1 MYTAQLHSEPIAGY
15 FCICSCAAGDNVNT
29 CALELLGLDA
39 CKGKSSNVSHDTM
52 PVTLVPDAGLTWHAM
67 LQGTVVAI
75 ENKQRRLYGLQY
87 HPEVQHSERGIAT
100 LRRFLFGIAKM
111 PADWKIENVLKEEM
125 EKIRGL
131 VRANPMLSTVPS
143 SSTAPM
149 TDYAV

>member
-1 MYTAQLHSEPIAGY
+1 MSLSRSP
-15 FCICSCAAGDNVNT
+15 SCCDLVF
-29 CALELLGLDA
+29 LDA
-39 CKGKSSNVSHDTM
+39 KYVPHDTK
-52 PVTLVPDAGLTWHAM
+52 PVKDMSEAGMICRAM

-131 VRANPMLSTVPS
+131 VRASSAMSTVPS
-143 SSTAPM
+143 SSTAHM
-149 TDYAV
+149 RDHAVLAA

>member
-1 MYTAQLHSEPIAGY
+1 MWSH
-15 FCICSCAAGDNVNT
+15 AAGSHVIV
-29 CALELLGLDA
+29 ALSELLLNYL
-39 CKGKSSNVSHDTM
+39 CHCNLSSMPRDTKLM
-52 PVTLVPDAGLTWHAM
+52 KVVPEAGLTCRTL
-67 LQGTVVAI
+67 LQGTIVAI

-131 VRANPMLSTVPS
+131 VRARPVLRSVLRT
-143 SSTAPM
+143 STAHV
-149 TDYAV
+149 TVRAVLPA

>member
-1 MYTAQLHSEPIAGY
+1 MPY
-15 FCICSCAAGDNVNT
+15 
-29 CALELLGLDA
+29 
-39 CKGKSSNVSHDTM
+39 DTM
-52 PVTLVPDAGLTWHAM
+52 LVTLVSEAGLIWHAM

-131 VRANPMLSTVPS
+131 VRPSLMMSIVPS
-143 SSTAPM
+143 SSTAHM
-149 TDYAV
+149 MDHAALAAWACSLA